1 MRVWCLPDDEGRRV
15 GEEAKPGIDM
25 VNSKVEEVLGKTAME
40 ETQKRMKGLR
50 KDIWW
55 GWRRREEEDLC
66 EKGEKKGKV
75 EKQKETHMKRKTE
88 AAKDLMKCLERKRS
102 RYIERSNKQI

>member
-1 MRVWCLPDDEGRRV
+1 VRVWCLPDDEGRRV

-50 KDIWW
+50 KDIW
-55 GWRRREEEDLC
+55 
-66 EKGEKKGKV
+66 
-75 EKQKETHMKRKTE
+75 
-88 AAKDLMKCLERKRS
+88 
-102 RYIERSNKQI
+102 